1 MALLGSRWM
10 SRAGALLVGV
20 AALGFALAEAPSA
33 RANGAWLDAPLQ
45 NWNRPNQPVPHAPV
59 QVAEPSNPQCLT
71 TVRPAETDEDRA
83 VVAAGWKLV
92 GTFQGG
98 FGAMVVTA
106 TTDFDGMCRPVG
118 YQVFVFYHE
127 AFIGT
132 ISPETMVS
140 RSDGAEQ
147 RVFLMPSFTASRVP
161 SLSADFSRYTE
172 QDALC
177 CPSRVSSVNYSIE
190 FVEGGW
196 VLVPKDVSTSP
207 TGQ

>member
-1 MALLGSRWM
+1 MAMQGTRWL

-20 AALGFALAEAPSA
+20 AAMGFALIEAPSA
-33 RANGAWLDAPLQ
+33 RADGAWLDVPLQ
-45 NWNRPNQPVPHAPV
+45 NWNQPNQRVPHAPV
-59 QVAEPSNPQCLT
+59 VVAEPSNPQCLT

-127 AFIGT
+127 GFVGT

-140 RSDGAEQ
+140 RSDGALQ
-147 RVFLMPSFTASRVP
+147 RVFLSPSFSAAKAPT
-161 SLSADFSRYTE
+161 LSAEFSRYTA
-172 QDALC
+172 QDPLC
-177 CPSRVSSVNYSIE
+177 CPSRVSSVSYSIE
-190 FVEGGW
+190 FAEGGW
-196 VLVPKDVSTSP
+196 VLVPTDVSTSP
-207 TGQ
+207 TQ